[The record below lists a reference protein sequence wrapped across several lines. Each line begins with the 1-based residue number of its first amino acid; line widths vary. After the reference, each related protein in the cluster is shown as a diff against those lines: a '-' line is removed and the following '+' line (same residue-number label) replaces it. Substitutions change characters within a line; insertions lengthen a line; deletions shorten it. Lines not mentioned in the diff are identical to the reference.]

1 MKINFFSHNHFLYIF
16 AKLLIFFIWKIY
28 FFSIVNIIANKKTHS
43 NMSELWLL
51 DDFKNKYC
59 DKIIAIL
66 NLLFIL

>member
-1 MKINFFSHNHFLYIF
+1 MR
-16 AKLLIFFIWKIY
+16 
-28 FFSIVNIIANKKTHS
+28 S
-43 NMSELWLL
+43 NMCELRLL